1 MALDNTKTITN
12 VTYNGNEFPI
22 ARGGAAVPQFIN
34 STMLREMN

>member
-22 ARGGAAVPQFIN
+22 ARGGQQFLN
-34 STMLREMN
+34 L